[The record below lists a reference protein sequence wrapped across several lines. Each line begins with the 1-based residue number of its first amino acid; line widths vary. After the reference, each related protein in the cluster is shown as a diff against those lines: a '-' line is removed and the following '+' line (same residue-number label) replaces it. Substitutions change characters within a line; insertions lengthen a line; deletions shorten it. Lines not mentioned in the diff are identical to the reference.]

1 LFKMPNMDS
10 SMFGQPS
17 DITNSDITNYEVGN
31 IGEAVTNV
39 LAGLGWNGEPVG
51 AVILQL
57 SPDHE
62 RVAAGSFCTRGR
74 DEREFRIRAEKAW
87 LDADL
92 SVTVTIRMP
101 ELDSFSFADGG
112 LTSDWLQDEEAVHF
126 FHVTQEDG
134 TARPIL
140 TPNLEEWGIG
150 RFCLRLVCFPAKA
163 CSAEKGVVLKYMLMM
178 YPASKAEL
186 TLMSPHT
193 KNGSWPGLKL
203 GEGEMAVLPRP
214 SAPWGC
220 PIVALL
226 RPALEFAQLAKAP
239 SSAALRH
246 AIACVMRRCGV
257 PDVSRGVT
265 SLTSKWERFRTAPA
279 SFATKEVPLVW
290 PLPERPAATS
300 GNT

>member
-1 LFKMPNMDS
+1 MPGMDS
-10 SMFGQPS
+10 AMFGQPS
-17 DITNSDITNYEVGN
+17 DIADSDITNFEVDN
-31 IGEAVTNV
+31 IGEAVTDA
-39 LAGLGWNGEPVG
+39 LAGQGWNGEPVG
-51 AVILQL
+51 TVLLQL
-57 SPDHE
+57 SPDNE
-62 RVAAGSFCTRGR
+62 RVAAGNFCARGR
-74 DEREFRIRAEKAW
+74 DEREFKIRAEKAW

-101 ELDSFSFADGG
+101 ELDSFSFSDGG
-112 LTSDWLQDEEAVHF
+112 LTSDWLQDEEVVHY

-150 RFCLRLVCFPAKA
+150 KFCLRLVCFPAKA
-163 CSAEKGVVLKYMLMM
+163 CSRKKGVVLKYFLMM
-178 YPASKAEL
+178 YPASKTEL
-186 TLMSPHT
+186 TQMSPHT
-193 KNGSWPGLKL
+193 RSGSWPGLKL

-226 RPALEFAQLAKAP
+226 KPAVEFAQLAKAP
-239 SSAALRH
+239 SAAALRH
-246 AIACVMRRCGV
+246 AIACIMRRCGM
-257 PDVSRGVT
+257 PDVSRGAT

-279 SFATKEVPLVW
+279 SFTTKEVPLVW
-290 PLPERPAATS
+290 PLPERPATAP